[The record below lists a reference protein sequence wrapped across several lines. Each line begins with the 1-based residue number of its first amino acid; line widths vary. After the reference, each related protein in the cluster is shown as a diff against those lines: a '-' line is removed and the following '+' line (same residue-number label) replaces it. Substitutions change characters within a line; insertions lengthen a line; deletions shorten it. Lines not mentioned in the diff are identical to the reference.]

1 MNIDEDNSQ
10 FILTNT
16 LRFHSSM
23 NVPQNIA
30 CLSVHYLNTLDSLI
44 FSLDGSRLFIVKLD
58 MNNLD
63 KDIYGVNI
71 ENLEDKSANNSLK
84 TIYQKNGENLV
95 CFKELGSNS
104 LNGTF

>member
-1 MNIDEDNSQ
+1 
-10 FILTNT
+10 
-16 LRFHSSM
+16 
-23 NVPQNIA
+23 
-30 CLSVHYLNTLDSLI
+30 
-44 FSLDGSRLFIVKLD
+44 

-63 KDIYGVNI
+63 KDIYGINI
-71 ENLEDKSANNSLK
+71 DNLEDKSVNNSLK